1 MPHFFFFPP
10 ILDSTEAGAFLFVTS
25 WNTVPEER
33 RSLLH
38 FHMFVFLRDHFTA
51 FGVLKYVMNAVSVCI
66 ADTKLELCFIYF
78 LYNEPKFSLV
88 KKVVRVV
95 HQL

>member
-66 ADTKLELCFIYF
+66 AET
-78 LYNEPKFSLV
+78 PSLSCV
-88 KKVVRVV
+88 LFTFCIIRQNSHWSKKW
-95 HQL
+95 